1 MYSIVAVS
9 CQMKRGKNIDWHVS
23 VKKNPMYGK
32 PGHWKGSHVSDEFKR
47 HLSKLRKGVPI
58 SEQHRKNISLGR
70 LGLKHSAATKRKMRL
85 SKIGHI
91 KNRNGGIAPR
101 YNKMSV
107 EYFRQMEERFGW
119 NGLYATKNGEFYIQT
134 LGYFVD
140 YYEPTRNIVVE
151 YDEPKHYNVDNT
163 LRTKDVDRMN
173 EIVQHLKC
181 QFFRYNERTGEWR
194 QYA

>member
-1 MYSIVAVS
+1 
-9 CQMKRGKNIDWHVS
+9 
-23 VKKNPMYGK
+23 
-32 PGHWKGSHVSDEFKR
+32 
-47 HLSKLRKGVPI
+47 
-58 SEQHRKNISLGR
+58 
-70 LGLKHSAATKRKMRL
+70 
-85 SKIGHI
+85 
-91 KNRNGGIAPR
+91 
-101 YNKMSV
+101 
-107 EYFRQMEERFGW
+107 MEEKFGW
-119 NGLYATKNGEFYIQT
+119 NGLYATKNGEFHIQA

-163 LRTKDVDRMN
+163 LRAKDVDRMN